1 MSLDLHGILYR
12 PVWDCFL
19 CGQCRYGVR
28 PGEVHAHWGKRHGI
42 KGRELRTIIDI
53 CGSHRTEHLESCAH
67 IASELDTADPIL
79 LYYNDGLQCQKVGQ
93 ACSYICRDER
103 KMRQHCRT
111 AHGWSE
117 FGRRGRPS
125 GLVRSIASLATQGDR
140 PWIRVSCQRIF
151 PSGPDSH
158 FIRVRDIDCA
168 GSNSNSND
176 IPHPMLPLGLYERH
190 QSIMQQQ
197 RDHVDKSSYEYD
209 GDRWLKRTG
218 WRNFLTGSVRT
229 KVLEYVVEPRQGS
242 PPYESMIW
250 DAVAH
255 LIGRAEELL
264 LRSSHFVRVAIVQV
278 EDSHHIQQPLQP
290 YQGRRQLQK
299 GVRAWQ
305 QIVLFFVRHNLGGL
319 GLDIRLSDTQKE
331 TLAALVAVAKSTPY
345 EDESHQSEDMP
356 PMQELERG
364 ILFFIISLLDY
375 VVQGWEYESPL
386 VCALAVIAVRPQG
399 WLGLDKFPS
408 ILSALIK
415 TSRYLVLQE
424 AYETPTVLAEAD
436 VTRAAGPRLEDVER
450 LTHRFLRRGTRS
462 PFEWMFDL
470 RSYGQHLA
478 MQSAAGGKVSWT
490 GDRLSYGDISL
501 DISQLKRMVS
511 LLSYDTR
518 QLLDSCLLFG
528 LPTPAISIQSLVDNP
543 SSTEAGFSLVRHS
556 EARKLLEVEGGCW
569 LLDQVVRSPDLQLK
583 FFADRTSN
591 TFKLPAVNQYMHSVN
606 HFRTNLAVLCHIT
619 SGQPARAT
627 ELLSIRHR
635 NSYEG
640 EQRGVYLDGG
650 LVNLTTSYYKGSTI
664 EAKADVNIIQRYLPE
679 SVGLVVV
686 RYLWL
691 VLPWIELLET
701 QCYSRTKVSDH
712 LWPDQ
717 LPGHAFDENSFRTRF
732 RQITEKYTGCSG
744 INISSYRHVAIAI
757 SRKYLTAVEQFV
769 DVVDA
774 SDEQGDA
781 VDGTT
786 PLDAQ
791 ASHSS
796 YVAQLVYGRDGQA
809 VAGSLPTSRDKFR
822 TVSRAWHS
830 LLGCGSLRREE
841 DVSKSDK
848 AVTEQQVVRRWELL
862 RQSDPL
868 VQLRELFSPQAE
880 FRPKQDEVL
889 RAVYDGVSP
898 ILAIMPTGSGKSL
911 SFILPASYEFSG
923 TTIVVTPLLALQQD
937 MLRRTTKLSIPARVW
952 TKGSDDT
959 NTKIV
964 FVTPESARTEDFLSY
979 FHRLRTTGQIDRIV
993 FDECHIFSDDDI
1005 TFRPAIKELV
1015 SLFQFNVRL
1024 VFLTATLPVSQEL
1037 PFWQLLG
1044 LQRVLAR
1051 TVRADTTR
1059 RNLAYTVSYVPL
1071 HDRLAEMERYIQLA
1085 AKAKII
1091 IYCRRK
1097 QTATTLAAQ
1106 LGCPYYF
1113 SSYEDKKASLEDFV
1127 AAEQG
1132 VIVTTNALGLGI
1144 DIPNVRAVIHYDCPD
1159 SLIAYA
1165 QESGRA
1171 GRDGKESRCILFVGE
1186 PSATRTASY
1195 KQRKRSFAA
1204 IASHSLDV
1212 WLQRYISTPDSAV
1225 CRRTTLSEYLDGV
1238 VRDKGCQDS
1247 AGCDVC
1253 TAGAAWPRTSA
1264 AVQEMQSP
1272 IDRHIFRSQERS
1284 QDFVRHE
1291 FQASQAADSNQRQR
1305 IVRFLASISA
1315 TCFQCM
1321 AYGSDASHL
1330 PSECPEPRD
1339 TSYEEAVQAIRKTIS
1354 FDRYSGCFSCGMP
1367 QELCQTFVRTA
1378 NGMTKSRDQ
1387 RDCTYRKGLFEAAGV
1402 LIAELYR
1409 TRHRRS
1415 RLYEE
1420 LGLVQGQAQRGTQQ
1434 GTDIIQKLGKRTRWL
1449 GWETNVLFR
1458 TTTSWYL
1465 DILFK

>member
-1 MSLDLHGILYR
+1 MAIAVRRTVGPNLAGEDGHLDS
-12 PVWDCFL
+12 
-19 CGQCRYGVR
+19 YGVQPLLLHKETDR
-28 PGEVHAHWGKRHGI
+28 GLEYHVR
-42 KGRELRTIIDI
+42 
-53 CGSHRTEHLESCAH
+53 GSFPLGPT
-67 IASELDTADPIL
+67 PIL
-79 LYYNDGLQCQKVGQ
+79 SANG
-93 ACSYICRDER
+93 
-103 KMRQHCRT
+103 
-111 AHGWSE
+111 
-117 FGRRGRPS
+117 
-125 GLVRSIASLATQGDR
+125 
-140 PWIRVSCQRIF
+140 
-151 PSGPDSH
+151 
-158 FIRVRDIDCA
+158 
-168 GSNSNSND
+168 ND

-305 QIVLFFVRHNLGGL
+305 QIVLFFVRLNLGGL
-319 GLDIRLSDTQKE
+319 DLDTRLSDTQKE

-528 LPTPAISIQSLVDNP
+528 LPTPTISIQSLVDNP

-717 LPGHAFDENSFRTRF
+717 LPGYAFDENSFRTRF

-744 INISSYRHVAIAI
+744 INIPSYRHVAIAI

-830 LLGCGSLRREE
+830 LLGCGSPRREE

-868 VQLRELFSPQAE
+868 VRLRELFSPQAE

-898 ILAIMPTGSGKSL
+898 ILAIMPTSSGKSL

-923 TTIVVTPLLALQQD
+923 TTLVVTPLLALQQD

-993 FDECHIFSDDDI
+993 FNECHIFSDDDI

-1015 SLFQFNVRL
+1015 SLFQFN
-1024 VFLTATLPVSQEL
+1024 
-1037 PFWQLLG
+1037 
-1044 LQRVLAR
+1044 
-1051 TVRADTTR
+1051 
-1059 RNLAYTVSYVPL
+1059 
-1071 HDRLAEMERYIQLA
+1071 
-1085 AKAKII
+1085 
-1091 IYCRRK
+1091 
-1097 QTATTLAAQ
+1097 TATTLAAQ

-1305 IVRFLASISA
+1305 IRCQSSTL
-1315 TCFQCM
+1315 
-1321 AYGSDASHL
+1321 
-1330 PSECPEPRD
+1330 
-1339 TSYEEAVQAIRKTIS
+1339 
-1354 FDRYSGCFSCGMP
+1354 GMP
-1367 QELCQTFVRTA
+1367 
-1378 NGMTKSRDQ
+1378 
-1387 RDCTYRKGLFEAAGV
+1387 
-1402 LIAELYR
+1402 
-1409 TRHRRS
+1409 
-1415 RLYEE
+1415 
-1420 LGLVQGQAQRGTQQ
+1420 GT
-1434 GTDIIQKLGKRTRWL
+1434 
-1449 GWETNVLFR
+1449 
-1458 TTTSWYL
+1458 
-1465 DILFK
+1465 

>member
-1 MSLDLHGILYR
+1 
-12 PVWDCFL
+12 
-19 CGQCRYGVR
+19 
-28 PGEVHAHWGKRHGI
+28 
-42 KGRELRTIIDI
+42 
-53 CGSHRTEHLESCAH
+53 
-67 IASELDTADPIL
+67 
-79 LYYNDGLQCQKVGQ
+79 
-93 ACSYICRDER
+93 
-103 KMRQHCRT
+103 
-111 AHGWSE
+111 
-117 FGRRGRPS
+117 
-125 GLVRSIASLATQGDR
+125 
-140 PWIRVSCQRIF
+140 
-151 PSGPDSH
+151 
-158 FIRVRDIDCA
+158 
-168 GSNSNSND
+168 
-176 IPHPMLPLGLYERH
+176 
-190 QSIMQQQ
+190 MQQQ
-197 RDHVDKSSYEYD
+197 RS
-209 GDRWLKRTG
+209 
-218 WRNFLTGSVRT
+218 F
-229 KVLEYVVEPRQGS
+229 LEYVVEPRQGS

-305 QIVLFFVRHNLGGL
+305 QIVLFFVRLNLGGL
-319 GLDIRLSDTQKE
+319 DLDTRLSDTQKE

-528 LPTPAISIQSLVDNP
+528 LPTPTISIQSLVDNP

-583 FFADRTSN
+583 FFAD
-591 TFKLPAVNQYMHSVN
+591 H
-606 HFRTNLAVLCHIT
+606 
-619 SGQPARAT
+619 
-627 ELLSIRHR
+627 
-635 NSYEG
+635 
-640 EQRGVYLDGG
+640 GG

-744 INISSYRHVAIAI
+744 INIPSYRHVAIAI

-830 LLGCGSLRREE
+830 LLGCGSPRREE

-868 VQLRELFSPQAE
+868 VRLRELFSPQAE

-898 ILAIMPTGSGKSL
+898 ILAIMPTSSGKSL

-923 TTIVVTPLLALQQD
+923 TTLVVTPLLALQQD

-993 FDECHIFSDDDI
+993 FNECHIFSDDDI

-1015 SLFQFNVRL
+1015 SLFQFN
-1024 VFLTATLPVSQEL
+1024 
-1037 PFWQLLG
+1037 
-1044 LQRVLAR
+1044 QRNWAAPTTSPR
-1051 TVRADTTR
+1051 TRTR
-1059 RNLAYTVSYVPL
+1059 R
-1071 HDRLAEMERYIQLA
+1071 
-1085 AKAKII
+1085 
-1091 IYCRRK
+1091 
-1097 QTATTLAAQ
+1097 
-1106 LGCPYYF
+1106 
-1113 SSYEDKKASLEDFV
+1113 ASLEDFV

-1195 KQRKRSFAA
+1195 KQR
-1204 IASHSLDV
+1204 
-1212 WLQRYISTPDSAV
+1212 
-1225 CRRTTLSEYLDGV
+1225 
-1238 VRDKGCQDS
+1238 
-1247 AGCDVC
+1247 
-1253 TAGAAWPRTSA
+1253 
-1264 AVQEMQSP
+1264 
-1272 IDRHIFRSQERS
+1272 
-1284 QDFVRHE
+1284 
-1291 FQASQAADSNQRQR
+1291 
-1305 IVRFLASISA
+1305 
-1315 TCFQCM
+1315 
-1321 AYGSDASHL
+1321 
-1330 PSECPEPRD
+1330 
-1339 TSYEEAVQAIRKTIS
+1339 
-1354 FDRYSGCFSCGMP
+1354 
-1367 QELCQTFVRTA
+1367 
-1378 NGMTKSRDQ
+1378 
-1387 RDCTYRKGLFEAAGV
+1387 
-1402 LIAELYR
+1402 
-1409 TRHRRS
+1409 
-1415 RLYEE
+1415 
-1420 LGLVQGQAQRGTQQ
+1420 
-1434 GTDIIQKLGKRTRWL
+1434 
-1449 GWETNVLFR
+1449 
-1458 TTTSWYL
+1458 
-1465 DILFK
+1465 